1 MNFEFNTCMAQHDLS
16 VSLFFCNYTFHAF
29 SLCVSLFE
37 KKIATMVTIFFCN
50 NKASCNRYFVFF
62 IGYGDAGSLGG
73 HFRWDWNRS
82 KEW

>member
-1 MNFEFNTCMAQHDLS
+1 MAQHDLS
-16 VSLFFCNYTFHAF
+16 VSLFFAIIPFM
-29 SLCVSLFE
+29 LFRSVFLFLK

>member
-1 MNFEFNTCMAQHDLS
+1 MAQHDLS

-37 KKIATMVTIFFCN
+37 KKIATMVTIFFVTTRLLVIGTLC
-50 NKASCNRYFVFF
+50 FFF

>member
-1 MNFEFNTCMAQHDLS
+1 MAQHDLS
-16 VSLFFCNYTFHAF
+16 VSLFFFAIIPF
-29 SLCVSLFE
+29 MLFRSVFLFLK
-37 KKIATMVTIFFCN
+37 KKIATMVTTFFCN

-82 KEW
+82 KEC